1 MLIFLLAVVM
11 IASVKPVNAES
22 NIIILS
28 ETSYISAS
36 DAYYIV
42 GEVKNTGETPVRF
55 VKITATYYD
64 SNNDL
69 IVTDWGY
76 AELDVLLPNTK
87 SGFTVVLLSDAAEL
101 EKIDHYTL
109 AVTYSDA
116 PTVPEQTLYILSH
129 DSYISNTGALHITG
143 EIQNTGTKTSTY
155 TIIYATFYDSNGKV
169 VGTDLT
175 FPEPEDMP
183 AGTTESFDV
192 LCVDY
197 DRVPM
202 MTSYT
207 LTAESD
213 QYAITTDVSG
223 TITAP
228 ETTTTP
234 TTISEATP
242 TPTVPE
248 YPVATALIAIV
259 IATFCALLFL
269 KGKREQKQ

>member
-1 MLIFLLAVVM
+1 M